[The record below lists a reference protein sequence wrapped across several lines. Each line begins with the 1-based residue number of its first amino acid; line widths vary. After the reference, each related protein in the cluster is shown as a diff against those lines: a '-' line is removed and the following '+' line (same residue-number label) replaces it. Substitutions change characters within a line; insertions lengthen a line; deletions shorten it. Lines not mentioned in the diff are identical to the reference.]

1 MPLMHDGGWCHLGRG
16 SRGLWHELAP
26 RLVPSAGRAG
36 RVGDVCDHDSFDGA
50 RAAISLFRAAETT
63 RRLGGRSLDY
73 YLLVLGSPVP
83 VPLVMAQQP
92 QKRGEPACLEG

>member
-1 MPLMHDGGWCHLGRG
+1 MMEDGAI
-16 SRGLWHELAP
+16 SDVAP
-26 RLVPSAGRAG
+26 EASGTNLLPDWFPQR
-36 RVGDVCDHDSFDGA
+36 RVGDVCDHDSLDGA

-73 YLLVLGSPVP
+73 YLLILGSPVP